1 MNNVRKFIK
10 DNTPLSEIFKRSGF
24 ARVLQALA
32 NSSLTYYGFSTI
44 PVRVGWD
51 SNNQD
56 VAYISD
62 EECYINF
69 DSPLDKGL
77 GFIERKKTAIGKLT
91 HEVFGHGLHTDF
103 SKMKSLQ
110 KSKDEFPYRDYFQN
124 AQNYTEIH
132 DAYQDCPEIFN
143 SVFFNVEN
151 IVEDPVI
158 EYLAIQK
165 YPGFKKYVDY
175 LQTLLV
181 KDIQNGFKKDQET
194 VNVLNLL
201 LAKARNCFDDKY
213 LEQFPEFAAINC
225 FSDLSLLPTYE
236 DRLFASAN
244 CIDILWVYFK
254 EMFEQAKQNQQLKD
268 EISNFLKD
276 NNMSA
281 NENRS
286 KNGQANNANDS
297 SNKKQDINKNDL
309 KTDDA
314 DSTDATKETSS
325 NAENGQ
331 HTDEQSG
338 KLDGDSNNF
347 DEQADKLS
355 EIYNDL
361 SKEAS
366 KGIND
371 VVDKICAHSDKKE
384 LEQII
389 DNTST
394 KKIIAEH
401 YGESLFNVNTHFSAD
416 KDEYNSLFTNE
427 IKRTANTL
435 SKKVLKALKERHRGN
450 VLFAQDE
457 GSMLDVNSYAE
468 GSDRIF
474 MDITAPTKK
483 PLCAVEIMIDK
494 SGSMKGNKAVA
505 ACKMAL
511 LLEYFCRN
519 LKIPLDVFAHS
530 ENCGTCKIDQ
540 LLSFSDVKNNNA
552 ASKITNVLCAGGCN
566 HDGKALHYGIQKLK
580 RRSENTKIFF
590 VISDGLPN
598 GCNYG
603 TKEMINEMPYLK
615 KECKKHNII
624 LVPIAIDSCYDALL
638 GIYGKNLVDG
648 RDLNRFPKEVAN
660 ILLKNIKKLI

>member
-1 MNNVRKFIK
+1 MNNIRKFIK
-10 DNTPLSEIFKRSGF
+10 DSTPLSEIFKRSGF

-44 PVRVGWD
+44 PIRVGWD

-62 EECYINF
+62 DECYINL
-69 DSPLDKGL
+69 DSPLDKDL

-103 SKMKSLQ
+103 AKMKCLQ
-110 KSKDEFPYRDYFQN
+110 ESEADFSYQDYFQN

-132 DAYQDCPEIFN
+132 DVYKDCPEIFN

-175 LQTLLV
+175 LKTLLV
-181 KDIQNGFKKDQET
+181 ADIQNGFEKDQET
-194 VNVLNLL
+194 VNILNLL
-201 LAKARNCFDDKY
+201 LAKARDCFDDKY
-213 LEQFPEFAAINC
+213 LEQFPEFANINC

-254 EMFEQAKQNQQLKD
+254 EMFEQAKQDQQLQDK
-268 EISNFLKD
+268 ISNFLKD

-286 KNGQANNANDS
+286 KNGQANDANGS
-297 SNKKQDINKNDL
+297 SNKKQDINKNNS
-309 KTDDA
+309 KSGDA
-314 DSTDATKETSS
+314 DSTDAINETSS
-325 NAENGQ
+325 NTKDEQ
-331 HTDEQSG
+331 QSDEQSE
-338 KLDGDSNNF
+338 KPDGSSNDF
-347 DEQADKLS
+347 SKQDDGLS
-355 EIYNDL
+355 ELYNDL
-361 SKEAS
+361 SKEVS
-366 KGIND
+366 KGISD
-371 VVDKICAHSDKKE
+371 VVNTICAHSNKKE
-384 LEQII
+384 LEQMV
-389 DNTST
+389 DNTAT

-416 KDEYNSLFTNE
+416 KAEYNSLFTNE

-435 SKKVLKALKERHRGN
+435 SKKVLKALKERRRGN

-494 SGSMKGNKAVA
+494 SESMRGDKAVA

-530 ENCGTCKIDQ
+530 ENYWTCEIDQ
-540 LLSFSDVKNNNA
+540 LLSFGDVKNNNTV
-552 ASKITNVLCAGGCN
+552 SKITNVLCAGGCN

-598 GCNYG
+598 GYNYG
-603 TKEMINEMPYLK
+603 TREMINEMPYFK

-624 LVPIAIDSCYDALL
+624 LVPIAIDSCYNSLL
-638 GIYGKNLVDG
+638 KIYGKNLVDG
-648 RDLNRFPKEVAN
+648 RDLNKFPKEVAN
-660 ILLKNIKKLI
+660 MLLKNIKKLI